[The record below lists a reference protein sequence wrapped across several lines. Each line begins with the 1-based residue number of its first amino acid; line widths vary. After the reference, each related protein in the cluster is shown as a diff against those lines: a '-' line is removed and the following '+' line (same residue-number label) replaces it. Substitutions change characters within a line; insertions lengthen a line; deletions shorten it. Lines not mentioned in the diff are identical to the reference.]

1 MSQAQLAPS
10 GKARFHGVY
19 EGGASIAYNG
29 RSTTSR
35 TLTLLESASVEPQA
49 DKAEAKDSDGEMQ
62 NMKYR
67 NDRIQFSFSAAPIG
81 AAASDA
87 EAIAEDLPKLGTL
100 ATITCAGNAQIA
112 TPAGGCTVI
121 DSAVAKFTPEGHVV
135 IDMTVTHWIGK
146 VFTSITS

>member
-1 MSQAQLAPS
+1 MPQDQLAPS

-19 EGGASIAYNG
+19 EGGATIVYNG
-29 RSTTSR
+29 RSGTSR
-35 TLTLLESASVEPQA
+35 TLSLLESANVEPQA
-49 DKAEAKDSDGEMQ
+49 DRADAKDSDGELQ

-67 NDRIQFSFSAAPIG
+67 NDRIQFSFTAAPIG
-81 AAASDA
+81 ATAAAA
-87 EAIAEDLPKLGTL
+87 EAIAEDLPKIGSL

-112 TPAGGCTVI
+112 TPSGGTTVI
-121 DSAVAKFTPEGHVV
+121 DSAVAKFTPEGHAV

>member
-1 MSQAQLAPS
+1 MSQNQLAPS
-10 GKARFHGVY
+10 GKAKFHGVY
-19 EGGASIAYNG
+19 EGGVSIAYAG

-35 TLTLLESASVEPQA
+35 TLTLLETANIEPMA

-62 NMKYR
+62 NLKFR
-67 NDRIQFSFSAAPIG
+67 NDRIQFSFTAAPIG

-87 EAIAEDLPKLGTL
+87 EAILEDLPKIGSL

-112 TPAGGCTVI
+112 TPSGGCTVI
-121 DSAVAKFTPEGHVV
+121 DACTGKLTPDGHAV

-146 VFTSITS
+146 IFTSITS

>member
-1 MSQAQLAPS
+1 MPQNQLAPA

-29 RSTTSR
+29 RSATAR
-35 TLTLLESASVEPQA
+35 TLTLLETANVEPMA

-62 NMKYR
+62 NIKYR
-67 NDRIQFSFSAAPIG
+67 NDRVQFSFSAAPIG

-87 EAIAEDLPKLGTL
+87 EAIAEDLPKIGTL

-112 TPAGGCTVI
+112 TPAGGTTVI
-121 DSAVAKFTPEGHVV
+121 DSASAKFSPEGHAV

-146 VFTSITS
+146 VFTAIAS

>member
-1 MSQAQLAPS
+1 MPQNQLAPA
-10 GKARFHGVY
+10 GKARFHGLY
-19 EGGASIAYNG
+19 EGGATITYNG
-29 RSTTSR
+29 RSLTAR

-62 NMKYR
+62 NIKFR

-81 AAASDA
+81 ATSILA
-87 EAIAEDLPKLGTL
+87 EAIAEDLPTIGTL

-112 TPAGGCTVI
+112 TPVAGSTVI
-121 DSAVAKFTPEGHVV
+121 DSASAKFSPEGHAV

-146 VFTSITS
+146 VFTAITT